1 MRLTRSSTPKIR
13 LDERPRP
20 DARGERVY
28 RQAVAQEMLSARESA
43 RSRTLD
49 SALESASNS
58 DDPRWRLARETQH
71 SLQGAV
77 LAFEDRRRLLA
88 LAQRTGIRAFDANLI
103 IALVQDRVRRG
114 EPVEDAAATIA
125 IVPKPEA
132 RRIPGPAPMARL
144 ADRTTTAMP
153 EPAGRLAR
161 LLIAAVIL
169 AMAADAMLIAWL
181 AFG

>member
-1 MRLTRSSTPKIR
+1 MAVRLTTGTMSKIR

-43 RSRTLD
+43 RNRSLD
-49 SALESASNS
+49 PT
-58 DDPRWRLARETQH
+58 DPRWKFALETQQA
-71 SLQGAV
+71 LQGAV
-77 LAFEDRRRLLA
+77 LSFEDRRQLLS

-103 IALVQDRVRRG
+103 IALVQDRARRG
-114 EPVEDAAATIA
+114 EPLEHAAATIA
-125 IVPKPEA
+125 IVPKPEGGATLRRRGADEERTPASVA
-132 RRIPGPAPMARL
+132 RTQDSGDAAPG
-144 ADRTTTAMP
+144 
-153 EPAGRLAR
+153 GRFAH
-161 LLIAAVIL
+161 LLISAVIL